1 MPEKIIRITR
11 RLVRELEPLRFSEPI
26 ACVYNPLVYARRA
39 HEQYIRRFARKGVE
53 SVLLGINGG
62 PFGMAQTGV
71 PFGEVNH
78 VRDWLKIEEK
88 IDKPPREHPKRPVL
102 GFDCP
107 RSEVSGARLWGWA
120 KETFGRPERFFKQF
134 YIVNF
139 CPLIFMEE
147 SGRNLTPDRC
157 PAQQRDRLFEIC
169 TRALRDTVQ
178 HLGPRRVI
186 GGGNFAEGRA
196 RECCEGLP
204 VEIGKLLHPSPRSPA
219 ANRGW
224 AEAARKDLERC
235 GVKLPA

>member
-62 PFGMAQTGV
+62 PFCMAQTGV
-71 PFGEVNH
+71 PFGEGNH

-107 RSEVSGARLWGWA
+107 RREVRGARLGGWA

-186 GGGNFAEGRA
+186 GVGNFAEGRA
-196 RECCEGLP
+196 RECCEDLP

>member
-11 RLVRELEPLRFSEPI
+11 RLVRELEPLKFSDPI

-39 HEQYIRRFARKGVE
+39 HEEYIRRYARKGVE

-88 IDKPPREHPKRPVL
+88 IEKPPQEHPKRPIL
-102 GFDCP
+102 GFDCS
-107 RSEVSGARLWGWA
+107 RSEVSGARLWAWA
-120 KETFGRPERFFKQF
+120 KETYGRPERFFRQF
-134 YIVNF
+134 YILNF

-157 PAQQRDRLFEIC
+157 PAPQRARLFEIC
-169 TRALRDTVQ
+169 TRALREMVE

-186 GGGNFAEGRA
+186 GVGNFAQGRA
-196 RECCEGLP
+196 EECFEGMD
-204 VEIGKLLHPSPRSPA
+204 VEIGKVLHPSPRSPA

-224 AEAARKDLERC
+224 AEAARKDFEKC
-235 GVKLPA
+235 GVKLPS

>member
-107 RSEVSGARLWGWA
+107 RSEVSGARL
-120 KETFGRPERFFKQF
+120 
-134 YIVNF
+134 
-139 CPLIFMEE
+139 
-147 SGRNLTPDRC
+147 
-157 PAQQRDRLFEIC
+157 
-169 TRALRDTVQ
+169 
-178 HLGPRRVI
+178 
-186 GGGNFAEGRA
+186 
-196 RECCEGLP
+196 
-204 VEIGKLLHPSPRSPA
+204 
-219 ANRGW
+219 
-224 AEAARKDLERC
+224 
-235 GVKLPA
+235 